1 MPVIAQPGALSI
13 FGNAPLSKWTLESF
27 KMLDDKN
34 SFIMI
39 YNIKR
44 DS

>member
-13 FGNAPLSKWTLESF
+13 FGNAPLSKWRLDGF

-34 SFIMI
+34 SLIII
-39 YNIKR
+39 YNYK
-44 DS
+44 SE